1 MTIPASVHDYLDRE
15 GVQYE
20 VISHTATRDA
30 AHTAQ
35 AAPVR
40 GDWLAKSVVLEDDSG
55 YVMAI
60 IPASHRLDLQAIGR
74 ELMRE
79 LVLANERELADL
91 FEDCEPGAVPPLGR
105 AYGIDVVVD
114 RNLTDTPDVYF
125 EAGDH
130 LSVIHVSGR
139 DFRRLMAN
147 SLERNISHHL

>member
-1 MTIPASVHDYLDRE
+1 MTIPASVHDYLDRQ

-20 VISHTATRDA
+20 VILHAATRDA

-35 AAPVR
+35 AARVP
-40 GDWLAKSVVLEDDSG
+40 GDRLAKSVVLEDDSG

-79 LVLANERELADL
+79 LVLANERELAGL

-105 AYGIDVVVD
+105 VYGIDAVVD